1 MILHS
6 RNENQILKRFIHF
19 RINSRRKNPTESINH
34 TDVCHFLL
42 NSSHPENSWLQLP
55 LFFVHHQGALKSLV
69 AIVNDVVC
77 MYLQARACALLKM
90 LYKMSFNVLQNYIR
104 SWAPLQ
110 AQILRKKNNETSK
123 RTK

>member
-34 TDVCHFLL
+34 TDICHFLL

-69 AIVNDVVC
+69 AIVNDVVR